1 MCYEVFF
8 YLVFILFVVY
18 AGMHC
23 DIDFNVNL
31 NVRKVKHFVLLF
43 YTQFCDK
50 RLVFGSMTV
59 SEFFLLHVFMFLIS
73 VRKDGEVYCRDA
85 GLGVKVDNIMTN
97 LMIVMGYQATH
108 WLYIVEHENFLY
120 PSYSNQR
127 PTTNILSSCFLLGL
141 QTTMIDYARE
151 GPPQNRS
158 SGSSSSS
165 SASLTAASAFSFLLL
180 GTQMYLILPC

>member
-1 MCYEVFF
+1 MDV
-8 YLVFILFVVY
+8 
-18 AGMHC
+18 
-23 DIDFNVNL
+23 
-31 NVRKVKHFVLLF
+31 
-43 YTQFCDK
+43 
-50 RLVFGSMTV
+50 
-59 SEFFLLHVFMFLIS
+59 
-73 VRKDGEVYCRDA
+73 
-85 GLGVKVDNIMTN
+85 GLGVKVDNIVNN
-97 LMIVMGYQATH
+97 LMIVMGYQATY

-127 PTTNILSSCFLLGL
+127 PTTKILSSCFLLGL

-180 GTQMYLILPC
+180 GTQMYLILPCCLSKSSSSEACSMRSRFTTSLPVVDVC